1 MSGRVSASRPPSS
14 ALWFGVAVLAA
25 YAMVGLL
32 AGWVWHELWQSS
44 EGVVFQKEWYPDG
57 DGLRQEFSG
66 TGLYVLVAAGAGLVL
81 GAVFAIVG
89 GARPVQTVVLCVAG
103 SLLAAWLMLTL
114 GEWLGP
120 PDPHALAESADD
132 GTRLPSALRV
142 SGLPPLFSFTV
153 GSLVALAV
161 VYTLLPGKTREAHL
175 DEEPRR

>member
-1 MSGRVSASRPPSS
+1 M
-14 ALWFGVAVLAA
+14 
-25 YAMVGLL
+25 